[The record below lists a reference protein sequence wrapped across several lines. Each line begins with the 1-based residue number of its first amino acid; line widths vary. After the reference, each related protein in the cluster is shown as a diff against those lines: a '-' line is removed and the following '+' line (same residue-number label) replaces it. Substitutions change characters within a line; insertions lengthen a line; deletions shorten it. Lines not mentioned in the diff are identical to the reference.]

1 MSTPK
6 FGPNIHHY
14 MLNVDRT
21 WYNAIVAKIKLSKGR
36 NDGGEVRDFK
46 ELVVRLLTMWATGR
60 IKLD

>member
-1 MSTPK
+1 
-6 FGPNIHHY
+6 

-46 ELVVRLLTMWATGR
+46 DLVVRLLTMWATGKIR
-60 IKLD
+60 LD